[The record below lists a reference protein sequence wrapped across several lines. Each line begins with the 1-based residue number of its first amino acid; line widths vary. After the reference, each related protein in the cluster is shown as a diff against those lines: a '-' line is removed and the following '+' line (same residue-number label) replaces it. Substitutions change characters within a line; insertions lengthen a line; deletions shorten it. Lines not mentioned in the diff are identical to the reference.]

1 MQHLTQ
7 DTPDNDDTSLAMT
20 VEIHGVFQ
28 RHAWID
34 QVSADHDLDE
44 DLFSLVVKRAA
55 AYGWS
60 SAFFAGLSDLAGAR
74 WGHADA
80 GNDWSQDG
88 RNRRLA
94 WLTVYPTA
102 GMARQHL
109 PILPMTRVMTDS
121 LHRMGD
127 VTFTALS
134 CRVPL
139 GLAPDTALD
148 LRMDA
153 DWYALS
159 SPDARTGITVRIS
172 TASEFT
178 PAQLLAH
185 AARRSVGQLRINR
198 GELPERTTETTF
210 TASAPEWTPD
220 AAAWV
225 TELVVNSL
233 REFGVGGSAVI
244 SVAGGS

>member
-1 MQHLTQ
+1 MEH
-7 DTPDNDDTSLAMT
+7 DTSLAMT
-20 VEIHGVFQ
+20 VEIHGVFR

-44 DLFSLVVKRAA
+44 DLFSLVIKRAA

-60 SAFFAGLSDLAGAR
+60 SAFFGGLSDLAGAR

-102 GMARQHL
+102 GMARQHV
-109 PILPMTRVMTDS
+109 PILPMTRVMSDS
-121 LHRMGD
+121 LHRVGD
-127 VTFTALS
+127 VTFNALS
-134 CRVPL
+134 SHVPL
-139 GLAPDTALD
+139 GLAPNTALD

-159 SPDARTGITVRIS
+159 SPEARTGITVTI
-172 TASEFT
+172 AAGSEFG
-178 PAQLLAH
+178 PVEVLAH
-185 AARRSVGQLRINR
+185 AARRSIGQLRVDQR
-198 GELPERTTETTF
+198 GLPARAAEMTF

-233 REFGVGGSAVI
+233 REFGVGGSVAI
-244 SVAGGS
+244 SVSRGSG

>member
-1 MQHLTQ
+1 
-7 DTPDNDDTSLAMT
+7 MT
-20 VEIHGVFQ
+20 VEIHGVFR
-28 RHAWID
+28 RHPWID

-60 SAFFAGLSDLAGAR
+60 SAFIGGLSDLAGAR

-94 WLTVYPTA
+94 WLTVHPTA

-109 PILPMTRVMTDS
+109 PVLPMTRVMTDS
-121 LHRMGD
+121 LYRMGN

-134 CRVPL
+134 AHVPL
-139 GLAPDTALD
+139 RLAPDTALD
-148 LRMDA
+148 LRTDA
-153 DWYALS
+153 DWYALT
-159 SPDARTGITVRIS
+159 SPAARTGITVTIS
-172 TASEFT
+172 ADSEFP
-178 PAQLLAH
+178 PAQVLTHTAQ
-185 AARRSVGQLRINR
+185 RSIGQLRIDQR
-198 GELPERTTETTF
+198 ELPTRTTETTF

-225 TELVVNSL
+225 TDLVVNSP
-233 REFGVGGSAVI
+233 REAGVRGRAVI
-244 SVAGGS
+244 TASGGRR